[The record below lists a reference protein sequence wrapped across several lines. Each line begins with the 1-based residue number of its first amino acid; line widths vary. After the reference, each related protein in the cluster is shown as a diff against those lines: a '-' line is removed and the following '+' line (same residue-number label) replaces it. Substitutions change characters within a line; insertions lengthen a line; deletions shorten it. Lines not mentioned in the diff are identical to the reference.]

1 MKDKFL
7 DQKEILT
14 SLKHEISLLHQQ
26 IDYLLRNGRALGLL
40 DLDVMMNRTHTIYD
54 QLCSISLGED
64 EATGEE
70 EVAPEM
76 LNALFGSL
84 SGDESDT
91 DPVANTEPEK
101 EAEEEPMEEPE
112 EEQEPAEV
120 PTPAEESI
128 VEEPTEEPMEEPME
142 EPTEEP
148 MEEPEE
154 EEKTEEISFDFNLT
168 AEDPE
173 VVETVSDEEPSLW
186 FDQPEPA
193 EENEEVIPEEPVEEP
208 EEPVEELEKPEEI
221 SFDFNFT
228 AEDPEVVEATP
239 DEEPA
244 AEKEETDYGFI
255 FKMEPIPEPEEAP
268 AQKPAQTYTTGDQIE
283 LEIPHFDFPESDEP
297 VEDSDTEE
305 EPLTEEDFPEEEP
318 FAEENF
324 PEEEPLTEEDFHEEE
339 PLTEE
344 DFHEEEPLTEEDF
357 PKEEGTEEEFIEDEA
372 SQEEESNEEEESVE
386 EEVSA
391 EEEESNEAEP
401 VVEKE
406 PGDDFPYEPVVF
418 GDMEEKDDLGFEF
431 ETHETIG
438 EKLHVKTLKS
448 AIGINDKFLLVN
460 ELFGGNMGKYER
472 SMDNLDDLKTLNG
485 ALIYMNE
492 LRVELQWNSNN
503 EAYKK
508 LLELVHRKFED

>member
-128 VEEPTEEPMEEPME
+128 VEEPTEQPMEETTEEPSEEPSEEPMEEPME
-142 EPTEEP
+142 EP
-148 MEEPEE
+148 EE
-154 EEKTEEISFDFNLT
+154 EKKTEEISFDFNLT

-208 EEPVEELEKPEEI
+208 EEPEEPVEEPEKPEEI

-283 LEIPHFDFPESDEP
+283 LEIPHFDFPKSDEP

-305 EPLTEEDFPEEEP
+305 EPLTEEDF
-318 FAEENF
+318 
-324 PEEEPLTEEDFHEEE
+324 HEEE
-339 PLTEE
+339 PLA
-344 DFHEEEPLTEEDF
+344 EEDF

-386 EEVSA
+386 EEESA

>member
-101 EAEEEPMEEPE
+101 KDEEEPMEEPT

-128 VEEPTEEPMEEPME
+128 VEEPTEEPMEEPEE
-142 EPTEEP
+142 EPEEETTEEP

-208 EEPVEELEKPEEI
+208 EEPVEEPEEPEEI

-268 AQKPAQTYTTGDQIE
+268 AKKPAQTYTTGDQIE

-297 VEDSDTEE
+297 AEDSDTEK
-305 EPLTEEDFPEEEP
+305 PQEEE
-318 FAEENF
+318 F
-324 PEEEPLTEEDFHEEE
+324 PEEE

-386 EEVSA
+386 EEESA

-418 GDMEEKDDLGFEF
+418 GDMEEKDDLGFEL